1 MTINWPKAFKRTEWP
16 SNSVDYMSE
25 ELFNLALFPLREQS
39 GVPMWPSKLFDAHVR
54 YTGTSQHS
62 TNGGARK
69 STATDMHVKTKA
81 ELAKVFTHAMR
92 IPAIGGIGLY
102 FDTNVPMFHIDTREK
117 FAAWLR
123 VDGEYIYLNADPV
136 RFYKTLGEYL

>member
-54 YTGTSQHS
+54 ILV
-62 TNGGARK
+62 RR
-69 STATDMHVKTKA
+69 STALTV
-81 ELAKVFTHAMR
+81 ERVS
-92 IPAIGGIGLY
+92 
-102 FDTNVPMFHIDTREK
+102 
-117 FAAWLR
+117 LR
-123 VDGEYIYLNADPV
+123 LPTCTS
-136 RFYKTLGEYL
+136 KQKQS